1 MKTQENKSFISN
13 SSNSNLNQKER
24 EREKEKDKSKGKEKI
39 DSWIDDVIKQHKQR
53 NLKLK

>member
-13 SSNSNLNQKER
+13 SSNTNFSQK
-24 EREKEKDKSKGKEKI
+24 EKEKEKSKGKEKI

-53 NLKLK
+53 K